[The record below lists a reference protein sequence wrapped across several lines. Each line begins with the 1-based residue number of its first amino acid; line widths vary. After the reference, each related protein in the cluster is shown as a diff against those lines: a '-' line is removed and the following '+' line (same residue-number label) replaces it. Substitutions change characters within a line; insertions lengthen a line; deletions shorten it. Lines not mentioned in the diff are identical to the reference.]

1 MNSLESIQ
9 AIPLGGLG
17 EFGLNMLALRCR
29 EKIAVID
36 AGLMFPE
43 DDLLGVDLVV
53 PDITYLEDH
62 KEEIVGYFITHGHE
76 DHIGAL
82 PYVLPSCPAPVYAT
96 RFTLSLIQSRLKEH
110 RLFDKTVLN
119 EVLPRQVVEADPF
132 TVEFLAVTHSIPD
145 SACLA
150 IRTPAGVVV
159 CTGDFKF
166 DHTPVDGQ
174 KTDYARLAAYGEEG
188 VLALFSDSTNSERH
202 GYTPPETSIHNTVE
216 RIFREA
222 RGVVYFCC
230 FASNTYRM
238 QLAIDCAHRFGR
250 RLAVLGRSMCSNLA
264 VADRL
269 GLLRIPPDVLIN
281 EESCR
286 LYSPD
291 KLAILVTGSQG
302 EPRAVLPR
310 IALGEFKNLQIQP
323 GDTVI
328 LSARNIPGNE
338 KLIGSMVNHLAWHG
352 ARVYTDAEPNIHV
365 SGHGS
370 EEDLKLMINLTR
382 PRFMAPIHGEISQ
395 LRRLAELAEEVGIP
409 GSHVFLLQSGDVLEL
424 REDGASLSEP
434 VQVGR
439 RYIDEDYYGEVD
451 RAVVRER
458 RHLSEDGFVLAVV
471 AIGKTSRCLEG
482 APEVVAR
489 GYLLDEHFEL
499 VREELV
505 QIIIDELEQAPE
517 EELMDLA
524 ILKDKIRKCLKRFL
538 FKKHQKKPMIV
549 PVVVEI

>member
-1 MNSLESIQ
+1 MHTHTLLQ

-17 EFGLNMLALRCR
+17 EFGLNMMVYRCQER
-29 EKIAVID
+29 LLVVD

-53 PDITYLEDH
+53 PDISYLEDH
-62 KEEIVGYFITHGHE
+62 KEEIVAYFITHGHE

-96 RFTLSLIQSRLKEH
+96 RFTASLIHSRLKEH
-110 RLFDKTVLN
+110 ELLDRITLH
-119 EVLPRQVVEADPF
+119 EVTPRQKIDVAPF
-132 TVEFLAVTHSIPD
+132 EVEFLQVTHSIPD

-150 IRTPAGVVV
+150 IRTPLGTIIY
-159 CTGDFKF
+159 TGDFKF
-166 DHTPVDGQ
+166 DQTPVDG
-174 KTDYARLAAYGEEG
+174 KKSDYARLTQYGEEG

-202 GYTPPETSIHNTVE
+202 GFTPSETSIHASFE
-216 RIFREA
+216 RIFRETE
-222 RGVVYFCC
+222 GVIYISC

-238 QLAIDCAHRFGR
+238 QLAVDMAERYGR
-250 RLAVLGRSMCSNLA
+250 RLAVLGRSMCNNLS

-269 GLLRIPPDVLIN
+269 GLLRIPSGLIIS
-281 EESCR
+281 EDSCR
-286 LYSPD
+286 QFPPE
-291 KLAILVTGSQG
+291 KLAILTTGSQG

-310 IALGEFKNLQIQP
+310 IALGEFKHLQIQP
-323 GDTVI
+323 DDTVI
-328 LSARNIPGNE
+328 LSARIIPGNE
-338 KLIGSMVNHLAWHG
+338 RLIGNMVNHLAWHG
-352 ARVYTDAEPNIHV
+352 AKVYTDTNADIHV

-370 EEDLKLMINLTR
+370 AEDLKLMLNLTR
-382 PRFMAPIHGEISQ
+382 PRFVAPIHGEISQ
-395 LRRLAELAEEVGIP
+395 LRRMAELAESVGVP
-409 GSHVFLLQSGDVLEL
+409 DKHVFLLQSGDILEFS
-424 REDGASLSEP
+424 EDQASISGQ

-458 RHLSEDGFVLAVV
+458 RHLSEDGFVMAVV
-471 AIGKTSRCLEG
+471 AIGKTSRCIEG

-489 GYLLDEHFEL
+489 GYLLDEHFEM
-499 VREELV
+499 VREELID
-505 QIIIDELEQAPE
+505 IIVAEVEQAPP
-517 EELMDLA
+517 EELMDTA